1 MKILG
6 RFWLRSGSV
15 ISETVERDVIKEEE
29 QAVKEA
35 YEAVGEGLKR
45 VYKTRD
51 LKADLTFGTVTI
63 RTDDIS
69 AFSFT
74 VLEEPS
80 SDLSRYYRYLKDA
93 LPASN
98 GALPAK
104 LMSFEE
110 FTSTYG
116 KGGLDTNV

>member
-6 RFWLRSGSV
+6 RFWLRSGVV
-15 ISETVERDVIKEEE
+15 ISETVDKELTKDEE

-45 VYKTRD
+45 VFKTRD
-51 LKADLTFGTVTI
+51 LKADLTFGTVTL
-63 RTDDIS
+63 RTDDLS

-80 SDLSRYYRYLKDA
+80 SDLSRYYRYLKDT
-93 LPASN
+93 LPVSN

-110 FTSTYG
+110 FTSTYR
-116 KGGLDTNV
+116 KGDLDTNV